1 MPRSVKQNII
11 ATLTY
16 YAVLEYPL
24 TTFEVWKYYMAY
36 LSHDDEPTKKVSL
49 REVAT
54 KLHELLREG
63 RVTEVR
69 GMWCLP
75 GAEHLRTQRI
85 HREKVSAAKLRRM
98 RSLVAVLQYVPFVRM
113 VMATGSLALRN
124 GSKKSDWDMFV
135 VLQNGRLFTGRTL
148 LTVFT
153 HSIGKR
159 RHGNKITDRACLN
172 YYCTEAGLTV
182 EPEDWYAAYEYQSMV
197 PLVLTKP
204 DVFFRANSWMSTFR
218 PNILLPVTT
227 HRLSLMSS
235 PRWQQFQKRL
245 EWILDVCCGEKTE
258 QWLARWQRRK
268 IQKNPNTALPGSLI
282 VTSDER
288 LVFFPQPKGPKVYQ
302 TFYERLTY

>member
-235 PRWQQFQKRL
+235 LCW
-245 EWILDVCCGEKTE
+245 
-258 QWLARWQRRK
+258 
-268 IQKNPNTALPGSLI
+268 
-282 VTSDER
+282 
-288 LVFFPQPKGPKVYQ
+288 
-302 TFYERLTY
+302 